1 MTHSEKFQNT
11 ITFEQMPV
19 LLSEQRDEI
28 MALRHMLIETN
39 EMVKRILQPDPLP
52 DLMTIKQA
60 GEYLSLTTPTMYNK
74 VSRNQLPYM
83 KRGKKLY
90 FSRAELTEYLKA
102 GRNKTADELIE
113 EVESYLESKKKGGRA

>member
-113 EVESYLESKKKGGRA
+113 EVESYLESKKKGCRA

>member
-1 MTHSEKFQNT
+1 MTHSEKSQNT

-28 MALRHMLIETN
+28 MVLRHMLIETN

-74 VSRNQLPYM
+74 VSRNELPYM

>member
-1 MTHSEKFQNT
+1 MTQQEHFQDT

-113 EVESYLESKKKGGRA
+113 EVESYLEIKKKGGRA

>member
-74 VSRNQLPYM
+74 VSRNELPYM

>member
-113 EVESYLESKKKGGRA
+113 EVESYLESKKNGGRA

>member
-1 MTHSEKFQNT
+1 MTHSEKSQNT